1 MLRSLQARLITAA
14 VLVLVLCALLAALGS
29 YRAAITEADEILD
42 AQLAQLVKT
51 LLFLSQ
57 VNGGRAAGDIGN
69 GLQSDHSYTTF
80 QIWQLKEP
88 GPGGVGV
95 YLSNPAD
102 TRPFPRLMLRSG
114 DMDNQRSFDRK
125 DGFSQAE
132 SDGRTLRVLASTS
145 ADGVY
150 RAIAGQD
157 LRDRR
162 EMAEGIARSNV
173 RPYLLVLPLGILA
186 LVGLIYQSLRPIR
199 RLTLEVSSR
208 EPTHLAPL
216 AISDV
221 PKELVPLIRALNDLL
236 QRLQTAMEYER
247 QFTGAAAH
255 ELRTPIAAL
264 HAQLDAMRLAGDKE
278 TRIRAHQQASATAI
292 RLARLVNQLLTLSR
306 FDAESLPSGHT
317 TDLAELAREL
327 CQDMGPAAI
336 KKDIDLSLH
345 ALTAR
350 VRGDEDAMRILL
362 RNLLDNA
369 LRYTP
374 KGGRVEVSVGAMD
387 GMVRLVVADS
397 GPGVPPQR
405 RAALGQRFNRLDQM
419 DGTGVGLGLS
429 IVLGIA
435 DQFEGRIIFGT
446 GLDEQGLAV
455 TVEFPGSG
463 EAN

>member
-1 MLRSLQARLITAA
+1 MLRSLQARLIAA
-14 VLVLVLCALLAALGS
+14 AIFVLVLCGLLAALGS
-29 YRAAITEADEILD
+29 YRAATTEADEILD

-51 LLFLSQ
+51 LLFLSL

-69 GLQSDHSYTTF
+69 GLQSDHSYTAF

-88 GPGGVGV
+88 SPGGDGV
-95 YLSNPAD
+95 YLSNPTD

-114 DMDNQRSFDRK
+114 DMDNRRSFDRK

-132 SDGRTLRVLASTS
+132 FAGRTLRVFASTS

-157 LRDRR
+157 VRDRR
-162 EMAEGIARSNV
+162 EMAVGIAHSNI

-186 LVGLIYQSLRPIR
+186 LIGLIYQSLRPIR
-199 RLTLEVSSR
+199 RLTKEVSSR

-216 AISDV
+216 AISHV
-221 PKELVPLIRALNDLL
+221 PEELVPLIGALNDLL
-236 QRLQTAMEYER
+236 ERLQTAMGYER

-278 TRIRAHQQASATAI
+278 TRIQAHRQASATAV

-306 FDAESLPSGHT
+306 LDAESMPSGNSS
-317 TDLAELAREL
+317 DLGEIAREL
-327 CQDMGPAAI
+327 CQEMGPTAI
-336 KKDIDLSLH
+336 RKDIELSLH

-350 VRGDEDAMRILL
+350 VRSDEDAMRILL

-374 KGGRVEVSVGAMD
+374 KGGRVEVSVGPMD
-387 GMVRLVVADS
+387 GIVRLVVADS
-397 GPGVPPQR
+397 GPGVPSQR
-405 RAALGQRFNRLDQM
+405 RAALGQRFNRMDQM

-435 DQFEGRIIFGT
+435 DQFHGRIIFGP
-446 GLDEQGLAV
+446 GLDERGLAV

-463 EAN
+463 EAD